1 MVKDRKGAERPTGF
15 SKKALKK
22 REKRNLTRKNRG
34 KKGSRNV

>member
-1 MVKDRKGAERPTGF
+1 MGRSKKGPDRPVGF

-22 REKRNLTRKNRG
+22 KEKRNLERKNRG

>member
-1 MVKDRKGAERPTGF
+1 MAKDKKGANRPIGF

-22 REKRNLTRKNRG
+22 KEKRNLKRKGRG

>member
-1 MVKDRKGAERPTGF
+1 MVADKKGKDRPVGF

-22 REKRNLTRKNRG
+22 KEKRNLKRKNRG